1 MTFKNQFLKIC
12 SDETHE
18 IITNAERAYEAGEIT
33 REQRNEVITAA
44 IAAETENFMLAMP
57 ENG

>member
-1 MTFKNQFLKIC
+1 MNTTIKTCTEDQ
-12 SDETHE
+12 HE